1 MKKHVLSGLLAA
13 SLLTPIAQAGI
24 PVTIVADVPGQQA
37 QLQNYAQMLKEYA
50 TLVDQLEQMRR
61 QFEQMEKDY
70 QSITGTR
77 NLGQIL
83 NNPEFKEY
91 LPNNWQDVYSSIRT
105 DGYKGLTGT
114 AKALRDASKVF
125 DACSNVQD
133 RIEKQICEASSVKP
147 AQDQAFALDTFKK
160 SSERT
165 GQIEG
170 LMQRINTTSDPK
182 SIAELNARI
191 QAEQAMLQNEQTKL
205 DMYLA
210 SSDAEQAMLRQQ
222 ARESIAKYRNSTNY
236 GQKVPP
242 LKFNQ

>member
-1 MKKHVLSGLLAA
+1 MRKLLLSCVLAGGMITS
-13 SLLTPIAQAGI
+13 SVHAGI

-83 NNPEFKEY
+83 DNPEFKQY
-91 LPNNWQDVYSSIRT
+91 LPSNWQDVYNSIRS

-133 RIEKQICEASSVKP
+133 KTKKQVCEASAVKP
-147 AQDQAFALDTFKK
+147 AQDQAFAMDAFKK
-160 SSERT
+160 SAERT

-170 LMQRINTTSDPK
+170 LMKRINTTSDPK
-182 SIAELNARI
+182 SIAELTARI

-210 SSDAEQAMLRQQ
+210 SSKAEQAMLEQQ
-222 ARESIAKYRNSTNY
+222 EIEAEAKIWSSRKF
-236 GQKVPP
+236 GKKLEP
-242 LKFNQ
+242 LEFK